1 GSVNPN
7 GQSTSYYFDFGTTT
21 SYGTKTT
28 TKNAGSGTKSNSVSD
43 NVSGLAAGT
52 TYHFRLVASNASGTT
67 FGSDQS
73 FTTSGPPAVET
84 GAAQSIATTTAT
96 LTGSVDPRGHS
107 TSWFFEFG
115 TSTSYGTKTASQN
128 VGSSPGSHPVTVAV
142 SNLTAATTYHYRVVA
157 SSSGGTSRGSDM
169 TFMTLPTVTI
179 TQSDLKTVAG
189 HLARIT
195 GTVTGAGAGM

>member
-1 GSVNPN
+1 CSRVTAAVSRPLQMPTHSALPRLSVAAVAAAIMLLSLAGVATAASPTATTTAASSIGTTSAKLNGSVNPN

-67 FGSDQS
+67 LGSDQS
-73 FTTSGPPAVET
+73 FTTSGPPAVQT
-84 GAAQSIATTTAT
+84 GAAQSIGPTTAT

-107 TSWFFEFG
+107 T
-115 TSTSYGTKTASQN
+115 
-128 VGSSPGSHPVTVAV
+128 
-142 SNLTAATTYHYRVVA
+142 
-157 SSSGGTSRGSDM
+157 
-169 TFMTLPTVTI
+169 
-179 TQSDLKTVAG
+179 
-189 HLARIT
+189 
-195 GTVTGAGAGM
+195 